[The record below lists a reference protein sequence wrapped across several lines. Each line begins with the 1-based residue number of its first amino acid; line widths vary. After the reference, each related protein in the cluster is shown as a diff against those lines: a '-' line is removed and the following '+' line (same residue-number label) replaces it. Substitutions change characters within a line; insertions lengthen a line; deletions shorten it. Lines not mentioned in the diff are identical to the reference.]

1 MTSGAS
7 YHVRPDAVRG
17 VVGNVVGLLLQ
28 TYSTVM
34 ELEALTLAPTTFAK
48 IGSPVASA
56 NIAMQGQLVG
66 TMRTLLQLLQ
76 EVNDLVHRSA
86 NDYEAADRAVAAA
99 LGGNLGSDL
108 GGELGGHAPSG
119 GQPAGATLAGYA
131 INDSAGAAGEPGS
144 VGNVLDYLTRARL
157 GDLATRP
164 LTEVTFGNAGDFADW
179 LDRSHTNQERVGLL
193 AVYSGSGRDVSGVV
207 NTGDVVVVQPYVGDS
222 GPVIGVA
229 GANGQLYNHGA
240 VGEAAQFG
248 RVRVYRPMT
257 DATPL
262 W

>member
-1 MTSGAS
+1 MTTGAS

-34 ELEALTLAPTTFAK
+34 ELEALTLAPTKFAR

-86 NDYEAADRAVAAA
+86 NDYEAADRAVATA

-108 GGELGGHAPSG
+108 GGHPPSG
-119 GQPAGATLAGYA
+119 GQPAGTALAGYA

-157 GDLATRP
+157 GDLASRP
-164 LTEVTFGNAGDFADW
+164 LTDVTFGNAGDFADW
-179 LDRSHTNQERVGLL
+179 LDRSPTNQERVGLL

>member
-1 MTSGAS
+1 MTAGSS
-7 YHVRPDAVRG
+7 YNVRPDAVRG
-17 VVGNVVGLLLQ
+17 VVGNVVGILLQ
-28 TYSTVM
+28 VYSTVM
-34 ELEALTLAPTTFAK
+34 ELEALTLAPTKFAK

-99 LGGNLGSDL
+99 LGGRVGELAGPVTS
-108 GGELGGHAPSG
+108 GGE
-119 GQPAGATLAGYA
+119 PAGAALAGYA
-131 INDSAGAAGEPGS
+131 INDSAGANGEPGS
-144 VGNVLDYLTRARL
+144 VGNVLDYLTHARL
-157 GDLATRP
+157 GDLANRP
-164 LTEVTFGNAGDFADW
+164 LTEVTFTDARDFADW
-179 LDRSHTNQERVGLL
+179 LDRSPANQERVGLL

-240 VGEAAQFG
+240 VGSAAQFG